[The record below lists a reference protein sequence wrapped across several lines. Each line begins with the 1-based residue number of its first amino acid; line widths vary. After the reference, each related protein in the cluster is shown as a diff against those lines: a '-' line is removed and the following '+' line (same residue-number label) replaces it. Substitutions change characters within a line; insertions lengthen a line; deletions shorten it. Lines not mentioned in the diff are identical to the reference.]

1 MFTDDFRRVAQE
13 SGRGNLD
20 RACWTDFKGAE
31 KSGALDLVEKA
42 LEARVEGKDWKVE
55 QTSAADVS
63 VRPSALYFLYFIE
76 AFLDHEEDFG
86 HFCPFG
92 EKFFSRPT
100 FLGWSPFF

>member
-1 MFTDDFRRVAQE
+1 
-13 SGRGNLD
+13 
-20 RACWTDFKGAE
+20 
-31 KSGALDLVEKA
+31 LDLVEKA

-63 VRPSALYFLYFIE
+63 VRPSALYFLYFIR
-76 AFLDHEEDFG
+76 AIRNHEDVFA
-86 HFCPFG
+86 HFCHCGEKYCG